1 MAFKP
6 SKAKK
11 NLEKEEGSLNM
22 NSMMDMMTII
32 LLFLLKSFSTEGAL
46 ITPSENLRLPN
57 STADEKAKKELMVS
71 VTQKEILVNDQPL
84 VPINAQTVPKDQM
97 LIPALASKLAE
108 YAQQERELEIEVG
121 KEFTHLVIIQGD
133 YKLPF
138 ELVMKVM
145 FTCAKSE
152 FYKIRLLTIKVG

>member
-1 MAFKP
+1 MAFTP

-22 NSMMDMMTII
+22 NAMMDMMTII

-57 STADEKAKKELMVS
+57 STSEEKAKKELMVS
-71 VTQKEILVNDQPL
+71 ISQKEILVNDQPL
-84 VPINAQTVPKDQM
+84 MPINEQTVPKGQM
-97 LIPALASKLAE
+97 LIPALAAKLAE
-108 YAQQERELEIEVG
+108 YADQERELEIEVG
-121 KEFTHLVIIQGD
+121 KEFTHMVVIQGD
-133 YKLPF
+133 YKISF
-138 ELVMKVM
+138 EMMMKVM

-152 FYKIRLLTIKVG
+152 FYKIRLLTIRVG